1 VPVASQAVD
10 AQAVSVEAQ
19 AAVQQ
24 KAPEQTPELQR
35 SLAACPVPAT
45 QGVPAAT
52 LGVQTPAAQYW
63 PAAQP
68 AASVQGAG
76 GFGLDEQ
83 AANRTNSPSPTIHEK
98 PWFLRMAIAPIEGL
112 RPQRMCL
119 VADDR

>member
-1 VPVASQAVD
+1 MASQAID

-35 SLAACPVPAT
+35 SLAVCPVPAT
-45 QGVPAAT
+45 QGEPAAT
-52 LGVQTPAAQYW
+52 LGVQTPATQYC

-76 GFGLDEQ
+76 GLGADGCVDFGPEV
-83 AANRTNSPSPTIHEK
+83 H
-98 PWFLRMAIAPIEGL
+98 
-112 RPQRMCL
+112 
-119 VADDR
+119 